1 MPLSLIATLAPHPAP
16 AVIDP
21 QLHDLAGRLTPRDFR
36 VLVGYYL
43 AANYPDA
50 GGEGTVLC
58 PMVLG
63 GDAVIPIPLP
73 PHLVRL

>member
-1 MPLSLIATLAPHPAP
+1 MPHAPATLIAVLAPHPAP

-21 QLHDLAGRLTPRDFR
+21 QLSDLAGRLTPRDFR
-36 VLVGYYL
+36 VLVGCYL

-58 PMVLG
+58 PLKLG
-63 GDAVIPIPLP
+63 GDAVIPIPVP
-73 PHLVRL
+73 QV